1 MPTKVIDRNSTNADD
16 VTDEILA
23 KLGMTAYVPAGA
35 RQALID
41 YFEGATSFID
51 VDTLERKVRGA
62 IMLALSLPEFQV
74 H

>member
-1 MPTKVIDRNSTNADD
+1 MRMV
-16 VTDEILA
+16 
-23 KLGMTAYVPAGA
+23 
-35 RQALID
+35 
-41 YFEGATSFID
+41 D